1 MVKFGPGKLFC
12 VCCVCIRDQCF
23 NNFENN
29 TLKLVVNEAKL
40 TSLWA
45 RNYATIQRVWILKF
59 AFGAKRLPGLSK
71 NEPQDQFVGG

>member
-29 TLKLVVNEAKL
+29 TLKLVANEAKL

-45 RNYATIQRVWILKF
+45 RNCATIQRVWIL
-59 AFGAKRLPGLSK
+59 PGLSR
-71 NEPQDQFVGG
+71 NGPQDQFVGG